1 MTLQE
6 KFSPENIKKEIIFRI
21 ETEFGKEHGIKVALF
36 KAVSEYNDEVNNYD
50 PLLILIDKNYTEI
63 EHKIRLKGLYPT
75 QEEQYNAY
83 EETSDLLSI
92 SDITINF

>member
-1 MTLQE
+1 MELQE
-6 KFSPENIKKEIIFRI
+6 KFSPENIKKEIISRI

-36 KAVSEYNDEVNNYD
+36 KAVSEYNDEVDNYA

-83 EETSDLLSI
+83 DEINGLLSV